1 MHRRHLPASVGNPWQ
16 SCEPVPVNASAQT
29 LHHARQLS
37 QISIPPFGEQAQA
50 EVGRL
55 VERLTA
61 AAQAQAEA
69 ETARVSAAAKAE
81 QDALRGELDAAR
93 KNLDTVRGELDG
105 VHRDLDTTRKE
116 RDSASHERDTT
127 RQELDGIRQELQ
139 SRTTERD
146 AAETQ
151 AAAAEEA
158 RRNAESAFQSQ
169 AEAAQRDREQREAAE
184 RSAIEAQSA
193 LDTMRLESV
202 AITERLTA
210 ATTARTSLEQDL
222 RRLAAETE
230 AARHAASQAA
240 IDLET
245 AIDEARAIQA
255 AQANELRDQVAGAVS
270 RTLDGLLDTYRK
282 LTVAKTLNDVLE
294 RLASGLASDF
304 ARVALFNV
312 TEDRLE
318 GTQQFGFTSP
328 PISSVVIPLSSASFV
343 TEAVKSGRIQ
353 SGTAS
358 ALQGKASPFGGTP
371 GFVMVVPIV
380 LRGKSIAVI
389 YADDGGRSMAD
400 SRTPEQR
407 VTFAQLLLYIAASR
421 IPRLPTQTA
430 APAEVAR
437 TA

>member
-1 MHRRHLPASVGNPWQ
+1 MHTRHLRASVGSLWQ
-16 SCEPVPVNASAQT
+16 SCEPVPVNATAQT
-29 LHHARQLS
+29 LQHARQLS
-37 QISIPPFGEQAQA
+37 QNSIPPFGEQAQA

-55 VERLTA
+55 VERLAA
-61 AAQAQAEA
+61 AAQAQAEV

-93 KNLDTVRGELDG
+93 KNLDAARGELGG
-105 VHRDLDTTRKE
+105 VHNDLDTTRRE
-116 RDSASHERDTT
+116 RDSASHERDTA
-127 RQELDGIRQELQ
+127 RQERDGIQQELQ
-139 SRTTERD
+139 NRTTERD
-146 AAETQ
+146 AARTQ

-158 RRNAESAFQSQ
+158 RRKAESAFQSQ
-169 AEAAQRDREQREAAE
+169 TEAAQRDREQREAAE
-184 RSAIEAQSA
+184 RTATEAQSA

-202 AITERLTA
+202 AIAERLTA

-230 AARHAASQAA
+230 AARHAARQAA

-245 AIDEARAIQA
+245 AIDEARAIQV
-255 AQANELRDQVAGAVS
+255 AQASELRDQVAGAVS

-282 LTVAKTLNDVLE
+282 LTVAKTVTDLLE
-294 RLASGLASDF
+294 RLAGGLANDF

-318 GTQQFGFTSP
+318 GTHQLGFTSP
-328 PISSVVIPLSSASFV
+328 PISSVVIPLSSASFL

-353 SGTAS
+353 ARTAS
-358 ALQGKASPFGGTP
+358 APQDKASPFGGTP
-371 GFVMVVPIV
+371 GFVLVVPVV
-380 LRGKSIAVI
+380 LRGKSIALI

-400 SRTPEQR
+400 SRTPEQH

-421 IPRLPTQTA
+421 IPRLLTQTA
-430 APAEVAR
+430 APLEVAR